1 MQRDNEELDG
11 VEKRVDD
18 GFKEVRGDIATLAEK
33 FDAKFT
39 TLDEKFDAKFAK
51 LDEKFDAKFAKLD
64 EKFDVK
70 FDRLQTA
77 MLQAVVGLAVSLS
90 MIVAGILLTGSPG

>member
-11 VEKRVDD
+11 VEKRLDAAEKRLGGVEIRVGALEKRVDE
-18 GFKEVRGDIATLAEK
+18 GFKEVRGDI
-33 FDAKFT
+33 
-39 TLDEKFDAKFAK
+39 
-51 LDEKFDAKFAKLD
+51 AKLD

-70 FDRLQTA
+70 FDRLQTV